1 MQKRITVGLMEKGL
15 FEGIHSNG
23 LVVKSHP
30 GPHLNE
36 AIFAHIIE
44 GVPILMIV
52 ALQGSHIMTLSQVYF
67 FPCWPSLSVN
77 EYM

>member
-30 GPHLNE
+30 GPHFNE

-52 ALQGSHIMTLSQVYF
+52 AL
-67 FPCWPSLSVN
+67 
-77 EYM
+77 